1 MGFKEK
7 IDAVYILQ
15 RFVRM
20 SRVLLPTFLELRSQI
35 NLTSEQQ
42 LRFLKIR
49 DVYDNFKADPSASK
63 YLINSNIIALIQS
76 VYLSIQSNNGF
87 SPKIQYDYEAFIKE
101 SDRLISDWDKQI
113 LN

>member
-20 SRVLLPTFLELRSQI
+20 SRILLPTYLEFKAKVK
-35 NLTSEQQ
+35 LTGIQQ
-42 LRFLKIR
+42 ERFQRIV
-49 DVYDNFKADPSASK
+49 DIYDNFKADPAASK
-63 YLINSNIIALIQS
+63 YLINSNIIGLIQK
-76 VYLSIQSNNGF
+76 VYRQLSSENGIT
-87 SPKIQYDYEAFIKE
+87 PEIYHEYNAFLKE

>member
-20 SRVLLPTFLELRSQI
+20 SRILLPTYLEFKVQV
-35 NLTSEQQ
+35 NLTNIQKE
-42 LRFLKIR
+42 RFHRI
-49 DVYDNFKADPSASK
+49 VEIYDNFKADPAASK
-63 YLINSNIIALIQS
+63 YLINSNIIGLIQK
-76 VYLSIQSNNGF
+76 VYRQISSDKGITPEVYHEYN
-87 SPKIQYDYEAFIKE
+87 AFLKE
-101 SDRLISDWDKQI
+101 SDRLIADWDKQI